1 LYHIWAEVIISHFIL
16 KYQVNNETSSEFN
29 DLKDDDIKKYM
40 LQMLEQ
46 NPIKFVQLALLLIG
60 RDIQKSNA
68 TDFEMSQ
75 ESDLENGKRF
85 LIKVKGTIEEVPSL
99 PLKQ

>member
-1 LYHIWAEVIISHFIL
+1 M
-16 KYQVNNETSSEFN
+16 KQNNETSSEFN

-60 RDIQKSNA
+60 RDILKSNA

-75 ESDLENGKRF
+75 EADLENGKRF
-85 LIKVKGTIEEVPSL
+85 LIKLKATIEEVPSL

>member
-1 LYHIWAEVIISHFIL
+1 M
-16 KYQVNNETSSEFN
+16 KQNNETSSEFN

>member
-1 LYHIWAEVIISHFIL
+1 M
-16 KYQVNNETSSEFN
+16 KQNNETSSEFN

-40 LQMLEQ
+40 SQMLEQ

-68 TDFEMSQ
+68 TEFEMSQ
-75 ESDLENGKRF
+75 EADLENGKRF
-85 LIKVKGTIEEVPSL
+85 LIKVKATIEEVPSL
-99 PLKQ
+99 LLKQ